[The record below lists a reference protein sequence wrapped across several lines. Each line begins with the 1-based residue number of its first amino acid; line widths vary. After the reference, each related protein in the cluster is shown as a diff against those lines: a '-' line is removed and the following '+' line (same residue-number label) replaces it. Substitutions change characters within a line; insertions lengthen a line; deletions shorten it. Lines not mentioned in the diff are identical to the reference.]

1 MPKHV
6 ECSAVTTL
14 DGNMI
19 CTIIQI
25 GDCNA
30 PATYQA
36 LMNYLFGN
44 YIRCWMD
51 IYLDDIIIYS
61 NILEEHVE
69 HVTIV
74 LDILKRERL
83 YLSEGKLQFLCKEM
97 KILGHIVDDVGI
109 QMDPNKVDSV
119 LNWKTPT
126 NRDLLREFIRSVR
139 YLADDIYKV

>member
-1 MPKHV
+1 MPKYV
-6 ECSAVTTL
+6 ECSAVMTP

-19 CTIIQI
+19 STIIQI

-51 IYLDDIIIYS
+51 IYLDDIVIYL
-61 NILEEHVE
+61 NTLEEHVE

-74 LDILKRERL
+74 LNILK
-83 YLSEGKLQFLCKEM
+83 
-97 KILGHIVDDVGI
+97 
-109 QMDPNKVDSV
+109 
-119 LNWKTPT
+119 
-126 NRDLLREFIRSVR
+126 
-139 YLADDIYKV
+139 